1 MGVKKIYSFYRKET
15 KFIQELNEE
24 AVQVVKKGS
33 PGLARLI
40 DLVAHGIDV
49 NVPLDQQSQQ
59 PNVQLTGNYLSLL
72 HVAASVPD
80 NCLVL
85 EYLIKNNAE
94 VNRLDATGATPLD
107 WAAKFQPTKDKSREF
122 KLLQLRGGTLTSAPT
137 NTNESTVV
145 ASTPHAVNTEEG
157 TDGSDHVPMSA
168 TVGPV
173 LSEKPPSNL
182 PPMVARKASVG
193 QPAVIKTASL
203 PPPPTSAQLSPRVS
217 TVGPGVISGPVTMP
231 NNSGTTPPLSPKG
244 PQGKS
249 APSNAVARGPP
260 PVPASPRD
268 PSAQPTIGVPSSPRD
283 LSGTSPP
290 TSPRKGSLAANM
302 PPNPRPPSGFV
313 ATNAQN
319 GLDHSLSSVS
329 STPPIAIRPSAP
341 KSNASDTIGA
351 KMNSPLS
358 LSLEKV
364 SSTPPKQPTVGS
376 PTSLGFRP
384 APPKILSPSG
394 KYSKLRDLRCTFQK

>member
-94 VNRLDATGATPLD
+94 VNRLDETGATPLD

-145 ASTPHAVNTEEG
+145 ASPPHAVCDVT
-157 TDGSDHVPMSA
+157 VPAPASQMRPARASPPLRVRQTA
-168 TVGPV
+168 ANGAPEPGRPRVLLRDVGDLAARVQGPV
-173 LSEKPPSNL
+173 
-182 PPMVARKASVG
+182 A
-193 QPAVIKTASL
+193 
-203 PPPPTSAQLSPRVS
+203 
-217 TVGPGVISGPVTMP
+217 
-231 NNSGTTPPLSPKG
+231 
-244 PQGKS
+244 
-249 APSNAVARGPP
+249 
-260 PVPASPRD
+260 
-268 PSAQPTIGVPSSPRD
+268 
-283 LSGTSPP
+283 
-290 TSPRKGSLAANM
+290 LA
-302 PPNPRPPSGFV
+302 
-313 ATNAQN
+313 
-319 GLDHSLSSVS
+319 
-329 STPPIAIRPSAP
+329 
-341 KSNASDTIGA
+341 
-351 KMNSPLS
+351 
-358 LSLEKV
+358 
-364 SSTPPKQPTVGS
+364 
-376 PTSLGFRP
+376 
-384 APPKILSPSG
+384 
-394 KYSKLRDLRCTFQK
+394 